1 MVEKVLLV
9 DDEKDFLEV
18 MAERMAA
25 RGIEVSTASS
35 ATEAIRLAE
44 KESFDAIIVDLMMP
58 EMDGIEALKLLKK
71 KKPET
76 QVILL
81 TGHATLEK
89 GIEAMKLGAVDFLEK
104 PYDNELLITRIR
116 QCLRE
121 ISNEQDRESKVAKA
135 KSRLAQLTPRELE
148 VMNLLV
154 AGKHNKIIANELNI
168 SVRTAEAHRAKV
180 MKKLQADSLSDIVR
194 IAMMR

>member
-1 MVEKVLLV
+1 MAEKVLLV

-18 MAERMAA
+18 MAERMAT

-35 ATEAIRLAE
+35 AAEAVSLAE

-58 EMDGIEALKLLKK
+58 EMDGLEALKLLKK
-71 KKPET
+71 EKPES

-104 PYDNELLITRIR
+104 PADINELT
-116 QCLRE
+116 
-121 ISNEQDRESKVAKA
+121 
-135 KSRLAQLTPRELE
+135 
-148 VMNLLV
+148 
-154 AGKHNKIIANELNI
+154 NKIKKAHARRMMIVEKQIEEKMKAII
-168 SVRTAEAHRAKV
+168 STKGW
-180 MKKLQADSLSDIVR
+180 
-194 IAMMR
+194 

>member
-1 MVEKVLLV
+1 MAEKVLLV

-25 RGIEVSTASS
+25 RGIEVSTAAS

-58 EMDGIEALKLLKK
+58 DMDGIEALKLLKK

-89 GIEAMKLGAVDFLEK
+89 GIEAMKLGAVDFMEK
-104 PYDNELLITRIR
+104 PADMN
-116 QCLRE
+116 
-121 ISNEQDRESKVAKA
+121 
-135 KSRLAQLTPRELE
+135 QLT
-148 VMNLLV
+148 
-154 AGKHNKIIANELNI
+154 KKIKK
-168 SVRTAEAHRAKV
+168 AHAHKMMV
-180 MKKLQADSLSDIVR
+180 VEKQIEEKMKKIMGLKGW
-194 IAMMR
+194 

>member
-1 MVEKVLLV
+1 MPEKVLLV

-76 QVILL
+76 MVV
-81 TGHATLEK
+81 EK
-89 GIEAMKLGAVDFLEK
+89 QIEEK
-104 PYDNELLITRIR
+104 
-116 QCLRE
+116 
-121 ISNEQDRESKVAKA
+121 
-135 KSRLAQLTPRELE
+135 
-148 VMNLLV
+148 
-154 AGKHNKIIANELNI
+154 
-168 SVRTAEAHRAKV
+168 
-180 MKKLQADSLSDIVR
+180 MKKIMGLKGW
-194 IAMMR
+194 

>member
-1 MVEKVLLV
+1 MEEKVLLV

-18 MAERMAA
+18 MAERMTA

-35 ATEAIRLAE
+35 AAEAIRLAE

-58 EMDGIEALKLLKK
+58 DMDGIEALKLLKK

-104 PYDNELLITRIR
+104 PADMN
-116 QCLRE
+116 
-121 ISNEQDRESKVAKA
+121 
-135 KSRLAQLTPRELE
+135 QLT
-148 VMNLLV
+148 
-154 AGKHNKIIANELNI
+154 KKIKK
-168 SVRTAEAHRAKV
+168 AHAHKMMV
-180 MKKLQADSLSDIVR
+180 VEKQIEEKMKKIMGLKGW
-194 IAMMR
+194 

>member
-1 MVEKVLLV
+1 MAEKVLLV

-58 EMDGIEALKLLKK
+58 DMDGIEALKLLKK

-104 PYDNELLITRIR
+104 PADMN
-116 QCLRE
+116 
-121 ISNEQDRESKVAKA
+121 
-135 KSRLAQLTPRELE
+135 QLT
-148 VMNLLV
+148 
-154 AGKHNKIIANELNI
+154 KKIKK
-168 SVRTAEAHRAKV
+168 AHAHKMMV
-180 MKKLQADSLSDIVR
+180 VEKQIEEKMKKILGLKGW
-194 IAMMR
+194 

>member
-1 MVEKVLLV
+1 MAEKVLLV

-35 ATEAIRLAE
+35 AAEAIRLAE

-58 EMDGIEALKLLKK
+58 DMDGIEALKLLKK

-104 PYDNELLITRIR
+104 PADMN
-116 QCLRE
+116 
-121 ISNEQDRESKVAKA
+121 
-135 KSRLAQLTPRELE
+135 QLT
-148 VMNLLV
+148 
-154 AGKHNKIIANELNI
+154 KKIKK
-168 SVRTAEAHRAKV
+168 AHAHKMMV
-180 MKKLQADSLSDIVR
+180 VEKQIEEKMKKIMGLKGW
-194 IAMMR
+194 

>member
-1 MVEKVLLV
+1 MAEKVLLV

-35 ATEAIRLAE
+35 AAEAIRLAE

-104 PYDNELLITRIR
+104 PADMN
-116 QCLRE
+116 
-121 ISNEQDRESKVAKA
+121 
-135 KSRLAQLTPRELE
+135 QLT
-148 VMNLLV
+148 
-154 AGKHNKIIANELNI
+154 KKIKK
-168 SVRTAEAHRAKV
+168 AHAHKMMV
-180 MKKLQADSLSDIVR
+180 VEKQIEEKMKKIMGLKGW
-194 IAMMR
+194 